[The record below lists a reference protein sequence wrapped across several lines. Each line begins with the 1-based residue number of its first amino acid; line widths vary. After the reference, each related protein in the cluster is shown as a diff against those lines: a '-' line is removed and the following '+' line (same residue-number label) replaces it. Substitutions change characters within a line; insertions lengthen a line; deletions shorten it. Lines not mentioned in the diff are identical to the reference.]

1 MLGQTPYGSQ
11 DKILTLLTSD
21 YGMLQVIVKNP
32 GGKKSRLA
40 AACEVLAY
48 SELCLLE
55 GRVRYILQSAD
66 LEENFFGLREDL
78 SALSLAGY
86 LCELTRHLMPQ
97 KENGAEILQLLLNTL
112 YLLEKKKRSPAFLKA
127 VYELKLMGLSGFQ
140 PDTDGCAGCGKDDG
154 EMWLLPGEGIAL
166 CKDCLPHFIESAVRP
181 PYRVPFPAAARQA
194 FRFVSEAGGKK
205 SSPSSST
212 PSRKRF
218 SGKRRKP
225 SPSSRPA
232 PNSRRWIFTRAY
244 KQFHIE
250 RLDGYFAALKAATKG
265 SPWMGPSFTWMD
277 QRLRLWNPPGPS
289 RALDPDLP
297 NAVPARQSPAVRAL
311 RPRTPL
317 PKKHTKHHSTGLRS
331 ECSERPSAERRA
343 RGSAVLL
350 RRSVSPRRVER
361 KKMIEPKYMKTL
373 ELDKILQMLAD
384 LTCCD
389 TAREQALRIQPLTE
403 RDEVQHEIDRTNDL
417 FQLTARFGTP
427 TFLTLR
433 NPIGR
438 LKIAQSG
445 GSLSCGDL
453 LSVAAVLRQARI
465 LAQWR
470 DQWDGE
476 ENAVSEQF
484 SRIYLN
490 NSLEREITSAI
501 ISEEEVDDNASPELA
516 AIRRKIRNTEL
527 RIRDRMDKMI
537 RSSTYQKYLQDA
549 IITMRDGRFVVPVK
563 AEYRSEVPGMVHDT
577 SGSGSTYFVEPAS
590 VVEAN
595 NEIRVLHAKEKEE
608 IERILAEFSARVGE
622 DADNIRWCFETII
635 DLNVLFAKA
644 NLGYRMK
651 AMAPRITDDGHIIL
665 KRARHPLID
674 PQKVVPIDFALGDDY
689 TTLVITGPNTGGKT
703 VTLKTAGLLTL
714 MAMCGLLIPA
724 ADGSSISVFEDILVD
739 IGDEQ
744 SIEQSLSTFSAH
756 MVNLVSILNVATYT
770 SLVIIDELG
779 SGTDPVEGAALAVA
793 ILEKLRIR
801 GAKVAVTSHYAELKM
816 YALQT
821 DKVENACCEFNVE
834 TLTPTYRLLIGVP
847 GKSNAFAISRRLGLD
862 EDIIQNAS
870 ELVEGDNRRFEEI
883 VDSLEASRQRY
894 EELAKSVEE
903 EKREIDREKA
913 EIDAYKES
921 LVRERDKAE
930 EKARLEAQAIVRDVQ
945 RQADGVLQ
953 ELSRIRKLKDSGEI
967 GRLIAEARG
976 TVKGGIGRMHDAAN
990 PIHERTNEGYTLPRA
1005 LKAGDIVQ
1013 IYDIDKEAVVLKPAD
1028 KNGMVLVQAGIL
1040 KSRVPV
1046 GNLRLLNKDKDKVKV
1061 DGKSPANS
1069 GRVRTAGVSRG
1080 GRALRGGLPE
1090 IDLRGMNAEEALLE
1104 VDQFIDSCVL
1114 SGVHQVTIIH
1124 GKGTGVLREAV
1135 QQHLKKHKSVK
1146 SFRLGAYGEGETGVT
1161 IAELK

>member
-1 MLGQTPYGSQ
+1 
-11 DKILTLLTSD
+11 
-21 YGMLQVIVKNP
+21 
-32 GGKKSRLA
+32 
-40 AACEVLAY
+40 
-48 SELCLLE
+48 
-55 GRVRYILQSAD
+55 
-66 LEENFFGLREDL
+66 
-78 SALSLAGY
+78 
-86 LCELTRHLMPQ
+86 
-97 KENGAEILQLLLNTL
+97 
-112 YLLEKKKRSPAFLKA
+112 
-127 VYELKLMGLSGFQ
+127 
-140 PDTDGCAGCGKDDG
+140 
-154 EMWLLPGEGIAL
+154 
-166 CKDCLPHFIESAVRP
+166 
-181 PYRVPFPAAARQA
+181 
-194 FRFVSEAGGKK
+194 
-205 SSPSSST
+205 
-212 PSRKRF
+212 
-218 SGKRRKP
+218 
-225 SPSSRPA
+225 
-232 PNSRRWIFTRAY
+232 
-244 KQFHIE
+244 
-250 RLDGYFAALKAATKG
+250 
-265 SPWMGPSFTWMD
+265 
-277 QRLRLWNPPGPS
+277 
-289 RALDPDLP
+289 
-297 NAVPARQSPAVRAL
+297 
-311 RPRTPL
+311 
-317 PKKHTKHHSTGLRS
+317 
-331 ECSERPSAERRA
+331 
-343 RGSAVLL
+343 
-350 RRSVSPRRVER
+350 
-361 KKMIEPKYMKTL
+361 MIEPKYMKTL

-384 LTCCD
+384 QTCCD

-403 RDEVQHEIDRTNDL
+403 RDEVQREIDRTNDL

-527 RIRDRMDKMI
+527 KIRDRMDKMI

-635 DLNVLFAKA
+635 DLNVLFSKA

-793 ILEKLRIR
+793 ILEKLRMR

-913 EIDAYKES
+913 EIDAYKER

-990 PIHERTNEGYTLPRA
+990 PIHERTNEGYTLPRE

-1061 DGKSPANS
+1061 DGKSPVKS
-1069 GRVRTAGVSRG
+1069 GSVRTAGVSRG